1 MKQTLKSV
9 RALAATLI
17 TLGSLAGG
25 ANAAT
30 LTFGNTELFP
40 ASGYTESGFI
50 VTATTEFNA
59 ISDAADSGFSS
70 HYFTYQGQG
79 STTTA
84 SIALI
89 SGESFDFQSVDIGL
103 GEFANASFTDI
114 TFLGTLA
121 GGGTLTTTFTNVS
134 AVQNVVLNWTG
145 VTSVKVSGSDDPAF
159 DNVSV
164 TAVPEPSSAIIA
176 GLGLLSLAARRRRL
190 K

>member
-40 ASGYTESGFI
+40 ASGYTELGFI

-59 ISDAADSGFSS
+59 IFDAAGSGFSS
-70 HYFTYQGQG
+70 HYFTYQG

-84 SIALI
+84 LIALI
-89 SGESFDFQSVDIGL
+89 SGGSFDFQSVDIGL
-103 GEFANASFTDI
+103 GEFAGGSFTDI

-145 VTSVKVSGSDDPAF
+145 VTSVTVSGSDDPGF

-164 TAVPEPSSAIIA
+164 TAVPEPSSAIVA
-176 GLGLLSLAARRRRL
+176 GLGFLSLAARRRRL